1 MRDIISIRLLTLGEL
16 ATNCY
21 IVWSRNSGQGYVID
35 PADSGDIISQ
45 FLLDEKIALEGILLT
60 HGHFDHLLALLE
72 LQLNF
77 PAPTYMHADDQFL
90 VARAQTTAAHFLG
103 RAVDPIPPITNNLV
117 DAQQFTLG
125 EATINVLHTPGHT
138 PGSVCLALASE
149 KGSIEIDGETVV
161 GGKILFTG
169 DTLFSYGIEP
179 LTHSYSNA
187 LKLSASLKKIQAVG
201 KNVTI
206 LPGHGMSSTLEA
218 AIHHPKQSERDG
230 F

>member
-1 MRDIISIRLLTLGEL
+1 MRDIISIKVLSLGEQ
-16 ATNCY
+16 AANCY
-21 IVWSRNSGQGYVID
+21 IIWSKKSGQGFVID

-45 FLLDEKIALEGILLT
+45 FLLDEKIALKGILLT

-77 PAPTYMHADDQFL
+77 PVPTYMHADDQFL
-90 VARAQTTAAHFLG
+90 VTRAQTTAVHFLG
-103 RAVDPIPPITNNLV
+103 RAVDPIPPITNDLV
-117 DAQQFTLG
+117 DAQRFTLG
-125 EATINVLHTPGHT
+125 EATVSVLHTPGHT
-138 PGSVCLALASE
+138 PGSVCFMLESE

-187 LKLSASLKKIQAVG
+187 LKLSASLKKIRMLG
-201 KNVTI
+201 KNI
-206 LPGHGMSSTLEA
+206 LIFPGHGEISTIDDSIHQSKSSNNNV
-218 AIHHPKQSERDG
+218 

>member
-1 MRDIISIRLLTLGEL
+1 MRDIIAIKVLTLGEQ

-21 IVWSRNSGQGYVID
+21 VVWSKKSGQGFVID

-45 FLLDEKIALEGILLT
+45 FLLEEKIALEGILLT

-90 VARAQTTAAHFLG
+90 VARAQTTATHFLG
-103 RAVDPIPPITNNLV
+103 RAVDPIPPITNDFV
-117 DAQQFTLG
+117 DEQLFTLG
-125 EATINVLHTPGHT
+125 EATLKVLHTPGHT
-138 PGSVCLALASE
+138 PGSVCFVLESK
-149 KGSIEIDGETVV
+149 KGSIEVDGETVG

-179 LTHSYSNA
+179 LTHGYSNA
-187 LKLSASLKKIQAVG
+187 LKLSASLNKIRMLG
-201 KNVTI
+201 KNI
-206 LPGHGMSSTLEA
+206 LIFPGHGESSTIDD
-218 AIHHPKQSERDG
+218 AIHQSK
-230 F
+230 